1 MTAHDSS
8 PSALVDVGSLTGS
21 LLVLSNYY
29 HPEPTGSA
37 PPITDLSLW
46 LAENGLKTDVL
57 AARPSYPK
65 SVVYEGYENGQ
76 RDHEDF
82 AGVNVRRV
90 SSFVAKSRG
99 VAGRLL
105 SETSFALAALKTRER
120 RYRGVICVCPSVFV
134 VAVAPFFVQRGG
146 KVVTIVH
153 DIQSGL
159 AANLKF
165 GIGGLLTAVLR
176 GLEAWSLNRCDGV
189 IALSPA
195 MADELRALGVKVP
208 ISVIPPQVNVREI
221 RPTPTPHADRA
232 LAVYSGNL
240 GRKQGLD
247 QVLGLAAELLRR
259 DAKID
264 ILIRGEGSERAGLE
278 AQVKQEGLTNVRFA
292 DLAPRDSLSA
302 AMGAATLHLV
312 PQTPGGANFA
322 LPSKIF
328 SIMAAERPYVATASA
343 GTPLAVV
350 TGEAGAGICVEPN
363 DAIAFADAV
372 ESLVSSPELGK
383 DYGRSG
389 RCYVETKIDREVVCR
404 NILSTLNTVVN

>member
-1 MTAHDSS
+1 MTVHDSS
-8 PSALVDVGSLTGS
+8 GSAQIDGGNLAGS
-21 LLVLSNYY
+21 LLLLSNYY

-46 LAENGLKTDVL
+46 LAENGLRPDVL

-65 SVVYEGYENGQ
+65 NAVYEGYEDGQ
-76 RDHEDF
+76 RDREDF
-82 AGVNVRRV
+82 QGVNVRRV

-99 VAGRLL
+99 VVGRLL
-105 SETSFALAALKTRER
+105 SETSFAWAALKNRER
-120 RYRGVICVCPSVFV
+120 RYAGVICVCPSVFV
-134 VAVAPFFVQRGG
+134 VAVAPSFVQRGG

-165 GIGGLLTAVLR
+165 GLGGLMTTVLR
-176 GLEAWSLNRCDGV
+176 ALEAWSLNRCDGL

-195 MADELRALGVKVP
+195 MAGELRGLGVKVP
-208 ISVIPPQVNVREI
+208 ISVIPPQVNVKEI
-221 RPTPTPHADRA
+221 RPTPPSASDRA

-247 QVLGLAAELLRR
+247 QVLSLAAELLRR
-259 DAKID
+259 GSKID

-278 AQVKQEGLTNVRFA
+278 AQAQSEGLTNVRFA
-292 DLAPRDSLSA
+292 DLAPREALSE

-328 SIMAAERPYVATASA
+328 SIMAAERPYVATASRN
-343 GTPLAVV
+343 TPLSVV
-350 TGEAGAGICVEPN
+350 TDEAGAGICVEPN
-363 DAIAFADAV
+363 DASAFADAV
-372 ESLVSSPELGK
+372 ERLISDRELGAEL
-383 DYGRSG
+383 GRSG
-389 RCYVETKIDREVVCR
+389 RRYVESTVDREVVCR
-404 NILSTLNTVVN
+404 NILATIR